1 MGNPIFKAVKNE
13 RDSVSKDLDNAKAYL
28 TKATEE
34 KQQTQQKVNNLQDK
48 LDLLDAWLLANP
60 DV

>member
-13 RDSVSKDLDNAKAYL
+13 RDSVSKDLEQAKLYL

-34 KQQTQQKVNNLQDK
+34 KQSVQQKVNNLQAK
-48 LDLLDAWLLANP
+48 LDQFDAWLLANP

>member
-13 RDSVSKDLDNAKAYL
+13 RDSVLKDLEQAKLYL

-34 KQQTQQKVNNLQDK
+34 KQQTQQKVNNLQAK
-48 LDLLDAWLLANP
+48 LDQFDAWLLANP